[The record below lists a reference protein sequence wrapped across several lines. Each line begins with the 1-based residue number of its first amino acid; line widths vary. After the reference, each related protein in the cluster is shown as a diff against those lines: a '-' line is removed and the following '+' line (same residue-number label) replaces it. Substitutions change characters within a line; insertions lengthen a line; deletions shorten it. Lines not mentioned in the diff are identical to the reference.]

1 MPKPLIVVTGKNG
14 QLGSEIEL
22 LSPSFAQAYDFL
34 FADRAVL
41 DLLLNESIDK
51 FCAAHK
57 PSVVINCAAYTAV
70 DKAESDRVAA
80 YQINAVA
87 VGKLAAYCKAIGAL
101 FITVSTDYVFDGNG
115 TSPYLPS
122 DTTDPINYYGASKAD
137 GEKLALSNNPESIII
152 RTSWVY
158 SRFGNNFVKTMVRLM
173 GERPS
178 LNVVGDQIGAPTY
191 AADLAAS
198 IMHVVAQKT
207 AGNKHSGIYHYSN
220 SGAISWYDFAVAIA
234 KMIHSNCLVAKI
246 GSEAFPTPA
255 KRPHYSLMECSSI
268 IQDFGVDQP
277 DWKDSLQV
285 CIPLI
290 QK

>member
-1 MPKPLIVVTGKNG
+1 MSKPLIVVTGKNG
-14 QLGSEIEL
+14 QLGSELQL
-22 LSPSFAQAYDFL
+22 LAPSFDAQYDFL

-41 DLLLNESIDK
+41 DLSSIDSIDK
-51 FCAAHK
+51 FCAVHHPA
-57 PSVVINCAAYTAV
+57 VVINCAAYTAV
-70 DKAESDRVAA
+70 DKAETERDAA
-80 YQINAVA
+80 FQINAVA

-122 DTTDPINYYGASKAD
+122 DTTDPINYYGASKAE
-137 GEKLALSNNPESIII
+137 GEKLAVTNNSESIII

-158 SRFGNNFVKTMVRLM
+158 SRFGNNFVKTMIRLM

-191 AADLAAS
+191 AADLAVA
-198 IMHVVAQKT
+198 IMHMVAQKA
-207 AGNKHSGIYHYSN
+207 AGNAHSGIYHYSN
-220 SGAISWYDFAVAIA
+220 SGAISWYDFAVAIGE
-234 KMIHSNCLVAKI
+234 MIHSNCAVTKI

-255 KRPHYSLMECSSI
+255 KRPHYSLMDCSSI

-277 DWKDSLQV
+277 DWKESLAV

>member
-1 MPKPLIVVTGKNG
+1 MSKPLIVVTGKNG
-14 QLGSEIEL
+14 QLGSELQLIA
-22 LSPSFAQAYDFL
+22 PSFAHAYDFL

-41 DLLLNESIDK
+41 DLSSNDSIDN

-57 PSVVINCAAYTAV
+57 PSVIINCAAYTAV
-70 DKAESDRVAA
+70 DKAETDRDAA
-80 YQINAVA
+80 FQINAVA
-87 VGKLAAYCKAIGAL
+87 VGKLAAYCKAMGSL

-122 DTTDPINYYGASKAD
+122 DKTDPINYYGASKAE
-137 GEKLALSNNPESIII
+137 GEKLAITNNPESIII

-158 SRFGNNFVKTMVRLM
+158 SRFGNNFVKTMIRLM

-178 LNVVGDQIGAPTY
+178 LNVVGDQIGTPTY
-191 AADLAAS
+191 AADLAVA
-198 IMHVVAQKT
+198 IMHMVAQKA
-207 AGNKHSGIYHYSN
+207 AGNRHSGIYHYSN

-234 KMIHSNCLVAKI
+234 KLIQSNCAVAKI

-255 KRPHYSLMECSSI
+255 KRPHYSLMDCSSI
-268 IQDFGVDQP
+268 IQDFGVEQP
-277 DWKDSLQV
+277 HWKESLQT

>member
-1 MPKPLIVVTGKNG
+1 MSKPLIVVTGKNG
-14 QLGSEIEL
+14 QLGSELQL
-22 LSPSFAQAYDFL
+22 LTPSFDAQYEFL

-41 DLLLNESIDK
+41 DLSSNDSIDK
-51 FCAAHK
+51 FCAEHK
-57 PSVVINCAAYTAV
+57 PAVVINCAAYTAV
-70 DKAESDRVAA
+70 DKAETDRDAA
-80 YQINAVA
+80 FQINAVA

-122 DTTDPINYYGASKAD
+122 DTTDPINYYGASKAE
-137 GEKLALSNNPESIII
+137 GEKLAVTNNSESIII

-158 SRFGNNFVKTMVRLM
+158 SRFGNNFVKTMIRLM

-191 AADLAAS
+191 AADLAVA
-198 IMHVVAQKT
+198 IMHMVAQKA
-207 AGNKHSGIYHYSN
+207 AGNAHSGIYHYSN
-220 SGAISWYDFAVAIA
+220 SGAISWYDFAVAIGEL
-234 KMIHSNCLVAKI
+234 IQSNCTVAKI

-255 KRPHYSLMECSSI
+255 KRPHYSLMDCSSI
-268 IQDFGVDQP
+268 IHDFGVDQP
-277 DWKDSLQV
+277 DWKESLAV

>member
-1 MPKPLIVVTGKNG
+1 MSKPLIVVTGKNG
-14 QLGSEIEL
+14 QLGSELQLIT
-22 LSPSFAQAYDFL
+22 PSFDAQYDFL

-41 DLLLNESIDK
+41 DLSSNDSIDK
-51 FCAAHK
+51 FCAVHHPA
-57 PSVVINCAAYTAV
+57 VVINCAAYTAV
-70 DKAESDRVAA
+70 DKAETERDAA
-80 YQINAVA
+80 FQINAVA

-122 DTTDPINYYGASKAD
+122 DTTDPINYYGASKAE
-137 GEKLALSNNPESIII
+137 GEKLAVTNNSESIII

-158 SRFGNNFVKTMVRLM
+158 SRFGNNFVKTMIRLM

-191 AADLAAS
+191 AADLAVA
-198 IMHVVAQKT
+198 IMHMVAQKA
-207 AGNKHSGIYHYSN
+207 AGNAHSGIYHYSN
-220 SGAISWYDFAVAIA
+220 SGAISWYDFAVAIGE
-234 KMIHSNCLVAKI
+234 MIHSNCAVTKI

-255 KRPHYSLMECSSI
+255 KRPHYSLMDCSSI
-268 IQDFGVDQP
+268 IQDFGVNQP
-277 DWKDSLQV
+277 AWEDSLQT

-290 QK
+290 

>member
-1 MPKPLIVVTGKNG
+1 MSKPLIVVTGKNG
-14 QLGSEIEL
+14 QLGSELQLIA
-22 LSPSFAQAYDFL
+22 PSFDAQYDFL
-34 FADRAVL
+34 FADREVL
-41 DLLLNESIDK
+41 DLSSNDSIDK
-51 FCAAHK
+51 FCAVHHPA
-57 PSVVINCAAYTAV
+57 VVINCAAYTAV
-70 DKAESDRVAA
+70 DKAETERDAA
-80 YQINAVA
+80 FQINAVA

-122 DTTDPINYYGASKAD
+122 DTTDPINYYGASKAE
-137 GEKLALSNNPESIII
+137 GEKLAVTNNSESIII

-158 SRFGNNFVKTMVRLM
+158 SRFGNNFVKTMIRLM

-191 AADLAAS
+191 AADLAVA
-198 IMHVVAQKT
+198 IMHMVAQKA
-207 AGNKHSGIYHYSN
+207 AGNAHSGIYHYSN
-220 SGAISWYDFAVAIA
+220 SGAISWYDFAVAIGE
-234 KMIHSNCLVAKI
+234 MIHSNCAVTKI

-255 KRPHYSLMECSSI
+255 KRPHYSLMDCSSI

-277 DWKDSLQV
+277 DWKESLAV

>member
-1 MPKPLIVVTGKNG
+1 MSKPLIVVTGKNG
-14 QLGSEIEL
+14 QLGSELQL
-22 LSPSFAQAYDFL
+22 LAPSFDAQYDFL
-34 FADRAVL
+34 FANRAVL
-41 DLLLNESIDK
+41 DLSSNDSIDH
-51 FCAAHK
+51 FFTAYK
-57 PSVVINCAAYTAV
+57 PSVFINCAAYTAV
-70 DKAESDRVAA
+70 DKAETDRDAA
-80 YQINAVA
+80 FQINAVA
-87 VGKLAAYCKAIGAL
+87 VGKLAAYCKAMGAL

-122 DTTDPINYYGASKAD
+122 DTTDPINYYGASKAE
-137 GEKLALSNNPESIII
+137 GEKLAVTNNPESIII

-158 SRFGNNFVKTMVRLM
+158 SRFGYNFVKTMIRLM

-191 AADLAAS
+191 AADLAVA
-198 IMHVVAQKT
+198 IMHMVAQKA
-207 AGNKHSGIYHYSN
+207 AGNVHSGIYHYSN
-220 SGAISWYDFAVAIA
+220 SGAISWYDFAVAIGEL
-234 KMIHSNCLVAKI
+234 IQSNCAVAKI

-255 KRPHYSLMECSSI
+255 KRPHYSLMDCSSI

-277 DWKDSLQV
+277 DWKESLAV

>member
-1 MPKPLIVVTGKNG
+1 MSKPLIVVTGKNG
-14 QLGSEIEL
+14 QLGSEL
-22 LSPSFAQAYDFL
+22 LLLASSFDAQYDFL
-34 FADRAVL
+34 FADRAVI
-41 DLLLNESIDK
+41 DLSSDDSIDK
-51 FCAAHK
+51 FCAVHHPA
-57 PSVVINCAAYTAV
+57 VVINCAAYTAV
-70 DKAESDRVAA
+70 DKAETDRDAA
-80 YQINAVA
+80 FQINAVA

-122 DTTDPINYYGASKAD
+122 DTTDPINYYGASKAE
-137 GEKLALSNNPESIII
+137 GEKLAVTNNPESIII

-158 SRFGNNFVKTMVRLM
+158 SRFGNNFVKTMIRLM

-191 AADLAAS
+191 AADLAAA
-198 IMHVVAQKT
+198 IMHIVGQKA
-207 AGNKHSGIYHYSN
+207 AGNKQKGIYHYSN
-220 SGAISWYDFAVAIA
+220 SGAISWYDFAVAIGE
-234 KMIHSNCLVAKI
+234 MIHSNCAVAKI

-255 KRPHYSLMECSSI
+255 KRPHYSLMDCSSI

-277 DWKDSLQV
+277 EWKESLQV

-290 QK
+290 